1 MIVAQSPRTE
11 IAQELHDGIAQDLVA
26 LGFQLD
32 LVLAAPLTPAVIR
45 NDVRTIRFRVSEL
58 IEKVRDEIYDLRSQA
73 KFHNQLLEVVTSIS
87 SAIEISGELQALS
100 IDEEQLL
107 IRVIPELLRNAHLHS
122 GASQIQLTLNSGEDG
137 VMVKISDNGHGGA
150 KPTTGRYGILGCIER
165 IESHGASIDIDSRED
180 GTTIT
185 ITL

>member
-1 MIVAQSPRTE
+1 MAQSPRVE
-11 IAQELHDGIAQDLVA
+11 IAQEIHDGIAQDLVA
-26 LGFQLD
+26 LGYQLD

-87 SAIEISGELQALS
+87 PAIEISGELQALS
-100 IDEEQLL
+100 DDEEQLL

-165 IESHGASIDIDSRED
+165 VENHGASIDIDSRKD